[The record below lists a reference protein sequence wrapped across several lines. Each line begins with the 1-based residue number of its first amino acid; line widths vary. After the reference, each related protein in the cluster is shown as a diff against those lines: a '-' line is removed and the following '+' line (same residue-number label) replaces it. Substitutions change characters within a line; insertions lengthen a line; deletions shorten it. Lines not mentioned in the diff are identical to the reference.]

1 MYRYTVKQLLD
12 HEFFAEGDVK
22 VEVIS
27 KSDEGVKEV
36 SKKENIMFRMEVP
49 NHENKKNGQES
60 VEFSYNLHS
69 DMPEYVVEE
78 MVSETILY
86 LSIYL
91 SIYHLSIYLPLSIH
105 NPLYSI
111 TSISCT
117 YLHT

>member
-1 MYRYTVKQLLD
+1 MIYHVHRYTVKQLLD

-36 SKKENIMFRMEVP
+36 SKNENIMFRMEVP

-69 DMPEYVVEE
+69 DMPEHVVEE
-78 MVSETILY
+78 MVSEQLCMY
-86 LSIYL
+86 MYVSIYL
-91 SIYHLSIYLPLSIH
+91 STCIFVF
-105 NPLYSI
+105 LYI
-111 TSISCT
+111 V
-117 YLHT
+117 